1 MKFHSPTHD
10 PLHIALTSGHTAVV
24 THEGVTLDPMF
35 HREAVSRGAIPES
48 MFPGFAAGVGDGRLD
63 LGALPQPVVDSF
75 TDPNNAD
82 AARSAKIR
90 QTITEMMDGS
100 AEGDFNADG
109 KPNLGRLKDRLGFA
123 ITREEADAAFA
134 DVAG

>member
-1 MKFHSPTHD
+1 MKFHSPTQD
-10 PLHIALTSGHTAVV
+10 PLHVALTSGHTAVV
-24 THEGVTLDPMF
+24 TYEGVTLDPMF

-48 MFPGFAAGVGDGRLD
+48 MFPGFAGGGADGRLD

-75 TDPNNAD
+75 TDPNNANVAR
-82 AARSAKIR
+82 AATIR
-90 QTITEMMDGS
+90 ATLTQMMDGS
-100 AEGDFNADG
+100 NEGDFNTDG
-109 KPNLGRLKDRLGFA
+109 KPNLGRLKARLGFE